1 MAQQICMDNIKSGPQ
16 GSRQSK
22 SIKLAIKAYQSKPF
36 NQRGWKSRSGKK
48 RLNSIKMP
56 AVMVNQT
63 AAKTGAVVRNFFMAF
78 EGGTTIKK

>member
-1 MAQQICMDNIKSGPQ
+1 MAQQICMANIKSGPQ
-16 GSRQSK
+16 GAARSTGEIPIKTYK
-22 SIKLAIKAYQSKPF
+22 SNPF

-63 AAKTGAVVRNFFMAF
+63 AAKTGAVVRNFFMAV
-78 EGGTTIKK
+78 EGETTIKK